1 MIYPFIYTI
10 KVACLLI
17 FRYLCKEVFIT
28 LVSLT
33 AILLLIFMSNQLV
46 LYLNRAANG
55 QIPGLF
61 IMKLML
67 LELPNLLS
75 LLLPLGFY
83 VALLVAYGR
92 LYAENEM
99 TVLQACGFSPSML
112 LKHSF
117 VMAFLIY
124 LMVLVIMLWG
134 SPLIYAQRALLL
146 RTTGVQTL
154 IQIIAP
160 GRFNELSGGRQ
171 IFYVESMNR
180 AHTVANNVFFA
191 QNTEKNGQEQ
201 WDLLWAN
208 QAATQT
214 DKTTGEDYVVLSN
227 GQKYQGVPGQ
237 ANYQIA
243 TFAEYK
249 ARLPHPKVSI
259 KEDFRT
265 LKTSQLWPLNNVSL
279 VKASE
284 LQWRLSVPFMVLTLT
299 LVAVPLSRSNSRA
312 GKYANL
318 LPAILIYIVYA
329 NFMFVARDWFASGK
343 TPAWLG
349 MWWIHLIVI
358 GLGLL
363 FIWRNHVKLS

>member
-1 MIYPFIYTI
+1 M
-10 KVACLLI
+10 LI
-17 FRYLCKEVFIT
+17 FRYLYKEVFIT

-61 IMKLML
+61 IMKLMM

-99 TVLQACGFSPSML
+99 TVLQACGYSPSTL
-112 LKHSF
+112 LKHSMI
-117 VMAFLIY
+117 MACFIY
-124 LMVLVIMLWG
+124 LIVLVIMLWG
-134 SPLIYAQRALLL
+134 SPFIYAQRALLL

-160 GRFNELSGGRQ
+160 GRFNEMSGGRQ

-180 AHTVANNVFFA
+180 AHTRANNVFFA
-191 QNTEKNGQEQ
+191 QNTQKDGQEQ

-208 QAATQT
+208 QASAQT
-214 DKTTGEDYVVLSN
+214 DSTTAEDYIVLN
-227 GQKYQGVPGQ
+227 QGKKYQGIPGQ
-237 ANYQIA
+237 ANYQVA
-243 TFAEYK
+243 TFSEYK

-279 VKASE
+279 SKASE
-284 LQWRLSVPFMVLTLT
+284 LQWRLSVPLMVLTLT

-318 LPAILIYIVYA
+318 LPAILIYIIYA
-329 NFMFVARDWFASGK
+329 NFMFVARDWFANGT

-349 MWWIHLIVI
+349 MWWIHLVI
-358 GLGLL
+358 IFLGLL
-363 FIWRNHVKLS
+363 FLWRNHVTLS

>member
-1 MIYPFIYTI
+1 M
-10 KVACLLI
+10 LI
-17 FRYLCKEVFIT
+17 FRYLCKEVFVT

-46 LYLNRAANG
+46 LYLNRAASG

-61 IMKLML
+61 IMKLMM

-99 TVLQACGFSPSML
+99 TVLQACGYSPRTL

-117 VMAFLIY
+117 IMALVIFL
-124 LMVLVIMLWG
+124 LVLLIMLWG
-134 SPLIYAQRALLL
+134 SPLIYKQRALLL

-154 IQIIAP
+154 IQVIAP
-160 GRFNELSGGRQ
+160 GRFNEISGGRQ

-180 AHTVANNVFFA
+180 SHTVAKNVFFA
-191 QNTEKNGQEQ
+191 QNAQKNGDEQ
-201 WDLLWAN
+201 WELLWADN
-208 QAATQT
+208 ASTET
-214 DKTTGEDYVVLSN
+214 DPKTFEDYVVLKN
-227 GQKYQGVPGQ
+227 GKKYQGVPGH
-237 ANYQIA
+237 ADYQVA
-243 TFAEYK
+243 SFTQYK
-249 ARLPHPKVSI
+249 ARLPHPQVSI
-259 KEDFRT
+259 KEDLRT
-265 LKTSQLWPLNNVSL
+265 LKTSKLWPSNNSDRL
-279 VKASE
+279 KAAE
-284 LQWRLSVPFMVLTLT
+284 LQWRFSVPLMVLTLT

-318 LPAILIYIVYA
+318 LPAILIYIIYA

-343 TPAWLG
+343 TPSWLG
-349 MWWIHLIVI
+349 MWWIHLLVVV
-358 GLGLL
+358 LGLL
-363 FIWRNHVKLS
+363 LIWRNHVKLS